1 MQDRLHQVPPEI
13 ASVLD
18 RLRSRIR
25 RYVLIEGL
33 SAIVVV
39 LCGLFWLTFSLDS
52 IHFQIRKLELPVWF
66 RSGCSLVLICV
77 LCAAVAVWI
86 LMRLLR
92 GFRTRALAL
101 ILEKRFPQLGDRL
114 ITAVEL
120 TDPSDPRQRDLG
132 GAMLA
137 RTVEEAAGQV
147 SGFDLSDVFDPAPL
161 RRWGI
166 GAVVLLVSVLGL
178 GVLNVQAMERWVNAF
193 VLFQDDYW
201 EPYRKSTL
209 SVHVVVQPGDRI
221 KNFSETGIY
230 KHPRGADLTL
240 LAESPANR
248 QSPSEVTLSYR
259 ASGNSG
265 ATRGSV
271 AMSPM
276 DEHRFRHTLSRVID
290 EHQLWVT
297 GGDYVNRTPY
307 RVVIVD
313 PPRIDDIVLEC
324 DYPDYTGFD
333 VLSDRDLKVQ
343 GTQVSIPLETD
354 FVFHASVN
362 KSLVGVQIR
371 CEHFDL
377 EFGGSRVGD
386 SGIAERATLTIHPAA
401 PKADQEPPPSRVLQ
415 LPVGTTEEWFGP
427 DRKSFRVPVMLTNHA
442 SDTLAELTDG
452 RLERLPLP
460 PDTMLQI
467 YLDDV
472 DDVSSTEPSV
482 LTINGIVDADPI
494 VDVRRTGVGSS
505 LTRLAEV
512 PVEGRITD
520 DYGVVGARFGYRVDE
535 AQEYTDVPLETTP
548 TGERDFV
555 LGPDEGP
562 RVERFPLTPLRLKVG
577 QRLALTVFAEDGDNL
592 NGPHVAHGEVFS
604 FTIVTP
610 EELLAQLYDKELN
623 LRQRFEQIRREVQG
637 VRDDIAQHRQR
648 YEESEMP
655 PDSSTDASAQSSLEA
670 EWEQVLIAVSA
681 SADRSLHQVR
691 KTHTESRAVE
701 VGFEDIREEMVNN
714 RVDVRTALLRIDSG
728 ILKPLHEINEVIYPV
743 VDQRVGLFRL
753 ANETG
758 TDPRA
763 TMDDSLAGLDRLLSR
778 MDDVLE
784 QMKDRKGYNEL
795 IQALQDLI
803 DRQTDVNEAT
813 RKEQER
819 RLFELLK

>member
-13 ASVLD
+13 AGVLD
-18 RLRSRIR
+18 DLRSRIR
-25 RYVLIEGL
+25 RYVLIEGI
-33 SAIVVV
+33 SAVVV
-39 LCGLFWLTFSLDS
+39 IVCALFWLTFSLDS
-52 IHFQIRKLELPVWF
+52 IYFQISKLELPVWF
-66 RSGCSLVLICV
+66 RSACSLLLIVV

-86 LMRLLR
+86 LMRILR

-120 TDPSDPRQRDLG
+120 TDPADPRQRDLG

-147 SGFDLSDVFDPAPL
+147 RDFDLSEVFDPSPL

-166 GAVVLLVSVLGL
+166 GAAVLLISVLGF
-178 GVLNVQAMERWVNAF
+178 GVLNAQAMERWVNAF

-221 KNFSETGIY
+221 KEFSESGVY

-240 LAESPANR
+240 LA
-248 QSPSEVTLSYR
+248 QSPPDRNSPEEVTLSYR
-259 ASGNSG
+259 SRGSGG

-271 AMSPM
+271 AMSPV
-276 DEHRFRHTLSRVID
+276 DERHFRHTLSRVID
-290 EHQLWVT
+290 EHQLWVM
-297 GGDYVNRTPY
+297 GGDYVNRRPY
-307 RVVIVD
+307 RIVIVD
-313 PPRIDDIVLEC
+313 PPRIDEIVLKC

-333 VLSDRDLKVQ
+333 ALSDRDLKVQ
-343 GTQVSIPLETD
+343 GTQVSIPLETA
-354 FVFHASVN
+354 FVLQAAAN

-377 EFGGSRVGD
+377 KFGHSGD
-386 SGIAERATLTIHPAA
+386 GKDDATLTIHP
-401 PKADQEPPPSRVLQ
+401 PPPEADEEPAKARVIQ
-415 LPVGTTEEWFGP
+415 LAGGTASEWFGP
-427 DRKSFRVPVMLTNHA
+427 ERKSFHVPMVLSSSA
-442 SDTLAELTDG
+442 SASLAELTDG
-452 RLERLPLP
+452 GVPEIPLP
-460 PDTMLQI
+460 PDTLLQI
-467 YLDDV
+467 SLHDEDDV
-472 DDVSSTEPSV
+472 TAAEPGV
-482 LTINGIVDADPI
+482 LTINGIVDAEPI
-494 VDVRRTGVGSS
+494 VDVRRTGVGTS

-520 DYGVVGARFGYRVDE
+520 DYGVAEARFGYRVDE
-535 AQEYTDVPLETTP
+535 AEEYTEVPLETKP
-548 TGERDFV
+548 NGQRDFI
-555 LGPDEGP
+555 LGPEEGP

-577 QRLALTVFAEDGDNL
+577 QRLALTVFAEDADNL
-592 NGPHVAHGEVFS
+592 NGPNTAHGEVFS

-637 VRDDIAQHRQR
+637 VRDDIALHRQR
-648 YEESEMP
+648 YEEGQSLAEN
-655 PDSSTDASAQSSLEA
+655 SSDASAQASLDE
-670 EWEQVLIAVSA
+670 EWRQLLIAVAA

-701 VGFEDIREEMVNN
+701 VGFRDIRAEMVNN
-714 RVDVRTALLRIDSG
+714 GVDATTALLRIDTG
-728 ILKPLHEINEVIYPV
+728 ILQPLHEVNEVIYPV

-763 TMDDSLAGLDRLLSR
+763 AMDDSLAELDRLLAR
-778 MDDVLE
+778 MDDVIE
-784 QMKDRKGYNEL
+784 QMQDRRGYNEL
-795 IQALQDLI
+795 IQLLQDLI
-803 DRQTDVNEAT
+803 DRQAELNDAT
-813 RKEQER
+813 REEQER
-819 RLFELLK
+819 RLFDLLK